1 MKNSEAYYL
10 GLDIGTDSIGYAV
23 TDHHYALKKF
33 GGEPMWG
40 TTLFN
45 AASTSADR
53 RLYRTGRR
61 RVDRRQQRMRLLED
75 LFAAEI
81 VKIDPHFFIRRK
93 SSALFRED
101 TLYGVQLFSGTGLSD
116 TEYHKR
122 YPTIHHLIVDL
133 MSSDTAHDIRLVYIA
148 CAWLLANRGH
158 SLFDIAPENIH
169 EIINF
174 AKVYEE
180 FCTFLQEQ
188 DYVLPWSSDIVPTRI
203 EDVLRTECGI
213 KKKSELLKSEIFGR
227 KKISKEPTDTFP
239 FNTEAVVSLLAGS
252 KVKPAVVFC
261 NKAYSEIDAV
271 SLTMNDD
278 VFSCIVSEL
287 GDDGEF
293 LEQLRKIVNCAQL
306 NEILWSLLPVSLSR
320 IS

>member
-133 MSSDTAHDIRLVYIA
+133 MSSDTAHDIRLVYI
-148 CAWLLANRGH
+148 
-158 SLFDIAPENIH
+158 
-169 EIINF
+169 
-174 AKVYEE
+174 
-180 FCTFLQEQ
+180 
-188 DYVLPWSSDIVPTRI
+188 
-203 EDVLRTECGI
+203 
-213 KKKSELLKSEIFGR
+213 
-227 KKISKEPTDTFP
+227 
-239 FNTEAVVSLLAGS
+239 
-252 KVKPAVVFC
+252 
-261 NKAYSEIDAV
+261 
-271 SLTMNDD
+271 
-278 VFSCIVSEL
+278 SCL
-287 GDDGEF
+287 
-293 LEQLRKIVNCAQL
+293 
-306 NEILWSLLPVSLSR
+306 
-320 IS
+320 